1 MQEEFL
7 SVPWSAACYFEG
19 DFHMH
24 AESGWGGCQHD
35 PEGGATES
43 ICQAVSRSQPRVNA
57 VLHAIGAER
66 RDTLRN
72 MSPRAVQRH
81 KWKQS
86 RTGA

>member
-7 SVPWSAACYFEG
+7 SVPWSASRCFEG
-19 DFHMH
+19 DFLMH
-24 AESGWGGCQHD
+24 AEPGWGGCRRD

-43 ICQAVSRSQPRVNA
+43 VRQAVSRSRRRVNA
-57 VLHAIGAER
+57 VFHAIGAER
-66 RDTLRN
+66 RDKLRD